1 MTFETKINDRIK
13 AARKEG
19 VAYGEAIGEARGRIE
34 NLISLVREN
43 LISIDIAVEKS
54 GLSVEEFMQKM
65 DSASAY
71 EDQAEYSVK
80 QP

>member
-19 VAYGEAIGEARGRIE
+19 VAEGRVEGYIE
-34 NLISLVREN
+34 GMITLVRDNLISV
-43 LISIDIAVEKS
+43 DIAAEKS
-54 GLSVEEFMQKM
+54 GLSVEEFTQKM
-65 DSASAY
+65 VSASDY
-71 EDQAEYSVK
+71 EDQAEYGTK

>member
-19 VAYGEAIGEARGRIE
+19 VAEGRAEGFIE
-34 NLISLVREN
+34 GMISLVRDN
-43 LISIDIAVEKS
+43 LISVDIAAEKS

-71 EDQAEYSVK
+71 EDQAEYGVK
-80 QP
+80 

>member
-19 VAYGEAIGEARGRIE
+19 IAYGEAIGEARGRIE
-34 NLISLVREN
+34 SLISLVRKG
-43 LISIDIAVEKS
+43 LISSETAASES
-54 GLSVEEFMQKM
+54 GLTIEAFTEKMNPTSACEAQVE
-65 DSASAY
+65 Y
-71 EDQAEYSVK
+71 GVK

>member
-19 VAYGEAIGEARGRIE
+19 IAEGRVE
-34 NLISLVREN
+34 NLISLVREK
-43 LISIDIAVEKS
+43 LISIDIAAEKS
-54 GLSVEEFMQKM
+54 GLSVEEFMRKM
-65 DSASAY
+65 NPASAC
-71 EDQAEYSVK
+71 EDQAEYSAK

>member
-19 VAYGEAIGEARGRIE
+19 IAEGRVE